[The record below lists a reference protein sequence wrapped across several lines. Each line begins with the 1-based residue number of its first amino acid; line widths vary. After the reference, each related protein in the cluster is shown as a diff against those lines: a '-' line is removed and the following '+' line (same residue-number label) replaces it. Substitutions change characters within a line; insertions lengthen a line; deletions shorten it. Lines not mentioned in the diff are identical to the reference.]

1 MEYHE
6 TVGEEAE
13 MAEHTLKCLA
23 CGKEFEDD
31 HFRLD
36 CDRKHEPSLLRSVY
50 NKKKLS
56 LHRDKPGMFKF
67 YDFLPVSRV
76 VESRGAPVTYKSE
89 GLARH
94 LDLENLYVIF
104 NGYWPE
110 KGATMHT
117 ASFKELEAPAVL
129 ARVPESHDRTI
140 VVASAGNT
148 GRAFAHVCSMNGIPL
163 VLVVPE
169 GSVEDIWSTEPFAE
183 NVKLVVAAGQSD
195 YYDAIHLAN
204 KITQLEGFFPE
215 GGAKNVARRDGMAT
229 TVLDAAIRIGR
240 IPDHY
245 FQAIGSGTGGIAA
258 WESRMRLLEDGGY
271 GDARMKLHLSQNHPF
286 VPMTEAWRRGSRELL
301 PMDEEEAKEQIRRV
315 DAKVLS
321 NRKPPYSLKGGVFEM
336 LQASGGAMYS
346 VTNREVET
354 ALDLFEN
361 VEGIDICPA
370 AGVAVSS
377 LIQAVES
384 GAVGKRDCIVVNV
397 TGGGE
402 ARVKK
407 DHRVNHLEPFLRIY
421 DTEIRSDELDRN
433 LERMMAFA

>member
-1 MEYHE
+1 
-6 TVGEEAE
+6 
-13 MAEHTLKCLA
+13 MADHVLKCLA
-23 CGKEFEDD
+23 CGKEFVDD

-36 CDRKHEPSLLRSVY
+36 CDQKHEPSLLRSVY
-50 NKKKLS
+50 TKKKLS
-56 LHRDKPGMFKF
+56 LHNDKPGMFKF
-67 YDFLPVSRV
+67 YDYLPVSRV

-94 LDLENLYVIF
+94 LGLENLHVIF

-117 ASFKELEAPAVL
+117 ASFKELEAPSVL
-129 ARVPESHDRTI
+129 ARVPENHERTI

-169 GSVEDIWSTEPFAE
+169 GSVEDIWSTEPFGD
-183 NVKLVVAAGQSD
+183 NVKLVVATGQSD

-204 KITQLEGFFPE
+204 KITQIEGFFPE

-229 TVLDAAIRIGR
+229 TVLDAAVRIGR
-240 IPDHY
+240 IPEHY

-258 WESRMRLLEDGGY
+258 WESCIRLREDGRY
-271 GDARMKLHLSQNHPF
+271 GDGRMKLHLSQNYPF
-286 VPMTEAWRRGSRELL
+286 TPMTEAWRKRSRALS
-301 PMDEEEAKEQIRRV
+301 PIEEDEAKEQIRQV
-315 DAKVLS
+315 SAKVLS
-321 NRKPPYSLKGGVFEM
+321 NRKPPYSLKGGVYET
-336 LQASGGAMYS
+336 LQASEGEMYS
-346 VTNREVET
+346 VTNREVAD
-354 ALDLFEN
+354 ALDLFESR
-361 VEGIDICPA
+361 EGIDICPA

-377 LIQAVES
+377 LIQAVKS
-384 GAVGKRDCIVVNV
+384 GTVGKRDCIVVNV

-402 ARVKK
+402 ERVKK
-407 DHRVNHLEPFLRIY
+407 EYCVNYLEPFLRIY
-421 DTEIRSDELDRN
+421 DSEIRSDELDRK